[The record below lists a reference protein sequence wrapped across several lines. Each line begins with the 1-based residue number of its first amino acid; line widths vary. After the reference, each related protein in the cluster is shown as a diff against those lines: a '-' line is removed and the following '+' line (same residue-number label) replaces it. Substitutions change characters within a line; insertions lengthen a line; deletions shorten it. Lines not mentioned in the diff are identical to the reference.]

1 MNEKLHKKVSPP
13 FEGGV
18 VGSADYKTFTK
29 QYFPDGVVDSNEY
42 ITEYKKMKKG
52 INNQPPRPQISSTKI
67 THNFTAATPPSKGGQ
82 MYLIYIQH
90 FIYCILLNFI
100 TYLRYFSP

>member
-52 INNQPPRPQISSTKI
+52 INNQPPRPQISITKI
-67 THNFTAATPPSKGGQ
+67 NKHFAAATPPSKGGE
-82 MYLIYIQH
+82 MYHAYIQYFTLCFVLYSH
-90 FIYCILLNFI
+90 MILL
-100 TYLRYFSP
+100 